1 MQLVKDFL
9 ENTPSTTLGRVIP
22 SIKPSYKLGTI
33 NDIMPDFVCESLKEG
48 LLILDKKL
56 SGFACD
62 EAVITALETRS
73 SAPIKINRN
82 EYLTTNVSNVYAI
95 GEGSGYAGGI
105 TTSAIDGIKVAIKL
119 IENDR
124 SNYGK

>member
-1 MQLVKDFL
+1 MGKNYAKPPFPVDPDHPYYA
-9 ENTPSTTLGRVIP
+9 ENPC
-22 SIKPSYKLGTI
+22 K
-33 NDIMPDFVCESLKEG
+33 
-48 LLILDKKL
+48 
-56 SGFACD
+56 
-62 EAVITALETRS
+62 VITALETRS

-82 EYLTTNVSNVYAI
+82 EYLTTNISNVYAI